1 MIILLPIVVF
11 IVLSGTQLADWIT
24 ILLPIFLAFGEIVS
38 TFVVQYAFNN
48 SMGPVI
54 LHSNGLEPPRAWIHR
69 LTGRHPF
76 ISKEEIATL
85 RSSTAVLQYAGGPY
99 LSFSLKDRK
108 GRNVL
113 FGLRLKEDV
122 VATLDYAKRD
132 WKIPIDSS
140 FDITSMNRGVEQRT
154 QGASSPSMAH
164 KIQVGNVNNVPS
176 TQQPLIFCPNCG
188 ARAVPEGEFCPMCGH
203 RDGQPV
209 MRFMPPPQTVAPPPS
224 IPAPPPVVE
233 ERSPLPS
240 YLQKSTKLAFFLA
253 FLPGL
258 FCIMGLGHFY
268 AKKVIKGVI
277 LLVIGFFPG
286 LLAWVSLFMVFTETK
301 YEISVYIIMTMF
313 LWAIFAAL
321 LLWSAFDASKQ
332 VRKFNA
338 LPPEKLLRSKDGLSD
353 GGFRKSRF

>member
-1 MIILLPIVVF
+1 
-11 IVLSGTQLADWIT
+11 
-24 ILLPIFLAFGEIVS
+24 
-38 TFVVQYAFNN
+38 
-48 SMGPVI
+48 
-54 LHSNGLEPPRAWIHR
+54 
-69 LTGRHPF
+69 
-76 ISKEEIATL
+76 
-85 RSSTAVLQYAGGPY
+85 
-99 LSFSLKDRK
+99 
-108 GRNVL
+108 
-113 FGLRLKEDV
+113 
-122 VATLDYAKRD
+122 
-132 WKIPIDSS
+132 
-140 FDITSMNRGVEQRT
+140 
-154 QGASSPSMAH
+154 
-164 KIQVGNVNNVPS
+164 
-176 TQQPLIFCPNCG
+176 
-188 ARAVPEGEFCPMCGH
+188 
-203 RDGQPV
+203 